1 MRRRQHAENSSRQDC
16 PDTVDVIP
24 RRKSHERSVNNSDL
38 LCYPATYGNA
48 CPIRITTA
56 VSGGSGMWRL
66 QNDRWAGN
74 PTGDRPIAKSRIT
87 VLLWLLIAV
96 CGNSVCRADGAVKVL
111 FIGKQPDHPFATH
124 MYLHTG
130 GMLAECLKLSGKIET
145 VVSDGWPK
153 DAETLAGVQTIVLY
167 MTPAAEFLLDGPHR
181 AEFEKLMKRGVGL
194 VTLHWASSVHQQ
206 NLKRLG
212 PTWMSYLGGTW
223 VSNVGLHTGKSP
235 LRQLAPDHPISRGW
249 EEYEIHDE
257 YYLNPTIGEQT
268 TPILEVMAADKPVV
282 VGWAFERENG
292 GRAFGTTLGHY
303 YRNFQQEPFRRMI
316 VNGIL
321 WSAKVDVPQDGA
333 KVNLAEGKLAL
344 PEQSKK

>member
-1 MRRRQHAENSSRQDC
+1 
-16 PDTVDVIP
+16 
-24 RRKSHERSVNNSDL
+24 
-38 LCYPATYGNA
+38 
-48 CPIRITTA
+48 
-56 VSGGSGMWRL
+56 MWQWQTDWR
-66 QNDRWAGN
+66 
-74 PTGDRPIAKSRIT
+74 TGDSTDNRPIANSRVA
-87 VLLWLLIAV
+87 VLLGLFIAV
-96 CGNSVCRADGAVKVL
+96 CGNSSCRADNAVKVL

-130 GMLAECLKLSGKIET
+130 EMLAECLKLSGKIET

-153 DAETLAGVQTIVLY
+153 DADTLVGVRTIVLY

-181 AEFEKLMKRGVGL
+181 AEFEELMNRGVGL

-212 PTWMSYLGGTW
+212 PTWIGYLGGTW

-257 YYLNPTIGEQT
+257 YYLNPTIGEKA
-268 TPILEVMAADKPVV
+268 TPILEVTAADKRVI
-282 VGWAFERENG
+282 VGWAFERDGG

-303 YRNFQQEPFRRMI
+303 YRNFQREPFRRMI
-316 VNGIL
+316 VNSIL
-321 WSAKVDVPQDGA
+321 WTAKVDVPTGGA
-333 KVNLAEGKLAL
+333 RVKLTTQQLAL
-344 PEQSKK
+344 PESPVRKK